1 MVGKQDSQFCLRGYV
16 PELPEVETVRRGL
29 EPVLTGS
36 KVRRLEARRPDLR
49 FPLPERFAARVEG
62 QTVVRLERRAKYL
75 IAVLSGGE
83 ALVMHL
89 GMTGR
94 FTIEAPSI
102 KGGRCAERLGE
113 YIYPSGADP
122 KHDHVVLHLGGG
134 QRVVYNDPRRFGFM
148 VMMADGD
155 RAQHALFKALGAEP
169 LGAGLTAD
177 YLAQRA
183 CNRKVNL
190 KSFLMD
196 QRNIA
201 GLGNIYVSEA
211 LHRAGLSPDRAAR
224 FLSDKRGAPTDRAR
238 ALVPAIQSVLEQAIA
253 AGGSTLKDY
262 RHTDG
267 EKGAFQE
274 AFAVYDR
281 DGAPCVR
288 SGCSGIIR
296 RTVHT
301 GRATYACPVCQR

>member
-1 MVGKQDSQFCLRGYV
+1 M

-29 EPVLTGS
+29 EPVLAGA
-36 KVRRLEARRPDLR
+36 KVRRVEARRPDLR

-62 QTVVRLERRAKYL
+62 QTIVRLERRAKYL
-75 IAVLSGGE
+75 VAVLSGGE

-94 FTIEAPSI
+94 FTIQSDNRTAL
-102 KGGRCAERLGE
+102 LGE
-113 YIYPSGADP
+113 YIYPAGADP
-122 KHDHVVLHLGGG
+122 KHDHVVLHVSGGK
-134 QRVVYNDPRRFGFM
+134 RVVYNDPRRFGFM
-148 VMMADGD
+148 ILMADRD
-155 RAQHALFKALGAEP
+155 RPQHALFKALGAEP
-169 LGAGLTAD
+169 LSADLTAE
-177 YLAQRA
+177 YLAKRA
-183 CNRKVNL
+183 FNRKVNL

-224 FLSDKRGAPTDRAR
+224 YLCDKRGQPTVRAHS
-238 ALVPAIQSVLEQAIA
+238 LVPAIQSVLRQAIS

-262 RHTDG
+262 RHADG

-281 DGAPCVR
+281 ADAPCVR
-288 SGCSGIIR
+288 PGCSGKVR
-296 RTVHT
+296 RTIHG
-301 GRATYACPVCQR
+301 GRATYACTVCQR